1 MAERMTPDEQT
12 VRQRFRGD
20 PNGDPLAVVLYRLE
34 QIERRMDRLLSAEVY
49 KARHEAIQAR
59 VLELEREQDE
69 SARSIRQ
76 VAVGLVVAVGTAVV
90 TAGITIL

>member
-1 MAERMTPDEQT
+1 MTLEQDRADT
-12 VRQRFRGD
+12 ARLRGD
-20 PNGDPLAVVLYRLE
+20 PHGDPLAVVLYRLG
-34 QIERRMDRLLSAEVY
+34 QIEARMDRLLTAELY
-49 KARHEAIQAR
+49 TARHEALQAR

>member
-1 MAERMTPDEQT
+1 MTPEQ
-12 VRQRFRGD
+12 QRADAARLRGD
-20 PNGDPLAVVLYRLE
+20 PHGDPLAVVLYRLG
-34 QIERRMDRLLSAEVY
+34 QIEARMDRLLTAELY
-49 KARHEAIQAR
+49 TARHEALQAR
-59 VLELEREQDE
+59 VAELEREQDE